1 MGFSSLLGNDELKK
15 TLTASLQNRHISHF
29 YILSGP
35 KGSGKHTLAELLA
48 AAILCDEPDS
58 PCLRCH
64 SCRKVTGKL
73 HPDVITVDDPEHKNV
88 AVRIVRQF
96 REDAFI
102 RPNEADYK
110 IYIFPQ
116 DLGIE
121 GQNALL
127 KILEEPP
134 SYGVFLLLT
143 DNPENL
149 LPTVRSRGTLLS
161 LRPLPRS
168 VLEKALTQAFPKASV
183 EDLQAAMDRSGG
195 FLGQA
200 KTLLEEGESLSPQ
213 TLQFLEGFGS
223 GDGLKLT
230 MLLCPMEKWKRDQ
243 LIPEL
248 QQWLELVEGALAC
261 QNGLPSASA
270 GARQLAAQRSSA
282 ELLQAAMQL
291 QKTLEYAR
299 GNVSTAAICG
309 YLAWVLR

>member
-1 MGFSSLLGNDELKK
+1 MGFSSLLGNDDLKK
-15 TLTASLQNRHISHF
+15 TLTASLQSRHISHF

-35 KGSGKHTLAELLA
+35 KGSGKHTLANLLS
-48 AAILCDEPDS
+48 AAILCEGPDR

-64 SCRKVTGKL
+64 TCRKVAGKL
-73 HPDVITVDDPEHKNV
+73 HPDVITVEDPEHKNV

-134 SYGVFLLLT
+134 AYGVFLLLT
-143 DNPENL
+143 DNPESL
-149 LPTVRSRGTLLS
+149 LPTVRSRGTMLS
-161 LRPLPRS
+161 LRPLPRP
-168 VLEKALTQAFPKASV
+168 VLQKALAEAFPKASS
-183 EDLQAAMDRSGG
+183 EDLQAAIDRSGG

-213 TLQFLEGFGS
+213 TLQFLDGFGS
-223 GDGLKLT
+223 GDALKLT

-248 QQWLELVEGALAC
+248 QQWLEIVEGALAC
-261 QNGLPSASA
+261 QNGLPSANA

-282 ELLQAAMQL
+282 ELLQAAMEL

-309 YLAWVLR
+309 YLAWMLR